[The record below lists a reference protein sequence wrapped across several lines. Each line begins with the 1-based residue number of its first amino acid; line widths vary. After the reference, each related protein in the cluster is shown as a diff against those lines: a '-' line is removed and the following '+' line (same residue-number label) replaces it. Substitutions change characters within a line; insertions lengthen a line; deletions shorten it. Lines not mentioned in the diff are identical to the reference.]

1 MQVLFFVIGKD
12 MHLVAMSL
20 NTWTIAR
27 TLRKGSDDAHKHL
40 CATEHPPRHRLPSY
54 RKQQPCL
61 LQSGC
66 QAACSQHFT
75 LACKS
80 ATCYRLMAFS
90 RQYSDA
96 HTQMAVT
103 PPGGRFTVFIGLSS
117 GTITL
122 CRLNM
127 LGHFVSF
134 TIVMVNKQWS
144 QADLQFIDHLTAY

>member
-1 MQVLFFVIGKD
+1 
-12 MHLVAMSL
+12 
-20 NTWTIAR
+20 
-27 TLRKGSDDAHKHL
+27 
-40 CATEHPPRHRLPSY
+40 
-54 RKQQPCL
+54 
-61 LQSGC
+61 
-66 QAACSQHFT
+66 
-75 LACKS
+75 
-80 ATCYRLMAFS
+80 
-90 RQYSDA
+90 
-96 HTQMAVT
+96 MAVT